1 MGDSHNKSQTRMRII
16 LVISTALVAL
26 CPATS
31 GLKTSDTNTKAA
43 SPYTNCGCQCSNLQ
57 FRDKYNKRQGNCES
71 ADHTGAKWC
80 YVDPS
85 QSTCQDLSYTS
96 KRFPGTPW
104 SYEACATPACGGYNN
119 GGYNNGGYNNGGLNN
134 GGFNNGGYNNG
145 GSINGGYGSSNCRG
159 TKCGSG
165 SINGGYNNGGS
176 IGGSTSGGYNNGGYG
191 SSNCRGTKCGSGYNS
206 GSFGSGSSGYNNGV
220 GSGSGSYGSGSN
232 TGFLAGILGGRSKT
246 EEDDSVKFGN

>member
-1 MGDSHNKSQTRMRII
+1 MGNQTQTRMRII
-16 LVISTALVAL
+16 LVISTALV
-26 CPATS
+26 ATS

-85 QSTCQDLSYTS
+85 QTTCQDLSYTS

-119 GGYNNGGYNNGGLNN
+119 GAYNNGGY
-134 GGFNNGGYNNG
+134 NNGGYNNG
-145 GSINGGYGSSNCRG
+145 GSINGGYNNGGYNNG
-159 TKCGSG
+159 GYNNGGYNNGGYNNGG
-165 SINGGYNNGGS
+165 SINGGYNNGG
-176 IGGSTSGGYNNGGYG
+176 Y
-191 SSNCRGTKCGSGYNS
+191 
-206 GSFGSGSSGYNNGV
+206 
-220 GSGSGSYGSGSN
+220 
-232 TGFLAGILGGRSKT
+232 
-246 EEDDSVKFGN
+246 

>member
-1 MGDSHNKSQTRMRII
+1 MGHSHTSQTRMRII
-16 LVISTALVAL
+16 LVISTALV
-26 CPATS
+26 ATS

-43 SPYTNCGCQCSNLQ
+43 SPYTNCGGQCSNLQ

-85 QSTCQDLSYTS
+85 QTTCQDLSYTS

-119 GGYNNGGYNNGGLNN
+119 GGYNNGG
-134 GGFNNGGYNNG
+134 
-145 GSINGGYGSSNCRG
+145 SISGGYGSSNCRG

-165 SINGGYNNGGS
+165 SISGGYNNGGS
-176 IGGSTSGGYNNGGYG
+176 IGGSISGGFNNGGYG
-191 SSNCRGTKCGSGYNS
+191 SSNCRGTKCGSGYSS

-246 EEDDSVKFGN
+246 EDDSVKFGN

>member
-1 MGDSHNKSQTRMRII
+1 MGHSHNKSQTRMRII
-16 LVISTALVAL
+16 LVISTALVAT
-26 CPATS
+26 C

-57 FRDKYNKRQGNCES
+57 FRDKYNKHQGNCES

-119 GGYNNGGYNNGGLNN
+119 GGYNNGGSINGGYNNGGYNN
-134 GGFNNGGYNNG
+134 GGYNNGGYNNGGSINGGYNNG

-165 SINGGYNNGGS
+165 SI
-176 IGGSTSGGYNNGGYG
+176 SGG
-191 SSNCRGTKCGSGYNS
+191 
-206 GSFGSGSSGYNNGV
+206 
-220 GSGSGSYGSGSN
+220 
-232 TGFLAGILGGRSKT
+232 
-246 EEDDSVKFGN
+246 

>member
-1 MGDSHNKSQTRMRII
+1 MGQSLQSNQHRNMFKLVVTISSFSLLFVPTTRS
-16 LVISTALVAL
+16 V
-26 CPATS
+26 
-31 GLKTSDTNTKAA
+31 KTSDTNTKAA

-96 KRFPGTPW
+96 KRLPGTPW

-119 GGYNNGGYNNGGLNN
+119 GGFNNGGINNGGYNNGGYNNGG
-134 GGFNNGGYNNG
+134 
-145 GSINGGYGSSNCRG
+145 SSNGGYGSSNCRG

-165 SINGGYNNGGS
+165 FI
-176 IGGSTSGGYNNGGYG
+176 
-191 SSNCRGTKCGSGYNS
+191 NS
-206 GSFGSGSSGYNNGV
+206 G
-220 GSGSGSYGSGSN
+220 
-232 TGFLAGILGGRSKT
+232 
-246 EEDDSVKFGN
+246 

>member
-1 MGDSHNKSQTRMRII
+1 MGHSHNKSQTRMRII
-16 LVISTALVAL
+16 LVISTALVAT
-26 CPATS
+26 C

-57 FRDKYNKRQGNCES
+57 FRDKYNKHQGNCES

-96 KRFPGTPW
+96 KRYPGTPW
-104 SYEACATPACGGYNN
+104 SYEACATPACGYNN
-119 GGYNNGGYNNGGLNN
+119 GGYNNGGYNNGGFSNGGSINGGYNN
-134 GGFNNGGYNNG
+134 GGSINGGYNNGGYNNGGYNNG

-165 SINGGYNNGGS
+165 S
-176 IGGSTSGGYNNGGYG
+176 
-191 SSNCRGTKCGSGYNS
+191 
-206 GSFGSGSSGYNNGV
+206 
-220 GSGSGSYGSGSN
+220 
-232 TGFLAGILGGRSKT
+232 
-246 EEDDSVKFGN
+246 

>member
-1 MGDSHNKSQTRMRII
+1 MGTHNKTQTRMRIQ
-16 LVISTALVAL
+16 LVVYTDLVL
-26 CPATS
+26 LYTATS

-119 GGYNNGGYNNGGLNN
+119 GGYNNGGYNNGGYNN
-134 GGFNNGGYNNG
+134 GGSSNSGYNNGGYNNGGTINGGYNNGGSFGGSTSGGYNNGGYNNG
-145 GSINGGYGSSNCRG
+145 GSINGGYGSFNCRG
-159 TKCGSG
+159 T
-165 SINGGYNNGGS
+165 N
-176 IGGSTSGGYNNGGYG
+176 
-191 SSNCRGTKCGSGYNS
+191 CGSGYNS
-206 GSFGSGSSGYNNGV
+206 GSYGSGYSGYNTGV
-220 GSGSGSYGSGSN
+220 GSGSSGSGSN

-246 EEDDSVKFGN
+246 DNDDSVKFGS

>member
-57 FRDKYNKRQGNCES
+57 FRDKYNKRQGKCES

-104 SYEACATPACGGYNN
+104 SHEACATPACGGYNN
-119 GGYNNGGYNNGGLNN
+119 GGYNNGGSI
-134 GGFNNGGYNNG
+134 NGGYNNG

-165 SINGGYNNGGS
+165 SISGRYNNWGS

-246 EEDDSVKFGN
+246 NDDDSVKFGN

>member
-1 MGDSHNKSQTRMRII
+1 MGTHSHNKSQTRMRII
-16 LVISTALVAL
+16 LVISTALV
-26 CPATS
+26 ATS

-145 GSINGGYGSSNCRG
+145 GLNNGGSINGGYGSSNCRG

-165 SINGGYNNGGS
+165 SISGGYNNGGS

-206 GSFGSGSSGYNNGV
+206 GSFG
-220 GSGSGSYGSGSN
+220 
-232 TGFLAGILGGRSKT
+232 
-246 EEDDSVKFGN
+246 

>member
-1 MGDSHNKSQTRMRII
+1 MGTHNQTQTRMRII
-16 LVISTALVAL
+16 LVISTALV
-26 CPATS
+26 ATS

-85 QSTCQDLSYTS
+85 QTTCQDLSYTS

-119 GGYNNGGYNNGGLNN
+119 GGYNNGGSINGGY
-134 GGFNNGGYNNG
+134 NNGGYNNG

-165 SINGGYNNGGS
+165 SISGGYNNGGS
-176 IGGSTSGGYNNGGYG
+176 IGGSTSGGFNNGGYG

-232 TGFLAGILGGRSKT
+232 T
-246 EEDDSVKFGN
+246 

>member
-1 MGDSHNKSQTRMRII
+1 MGHSHTSQTRMRII
-16 LVISTALVAL
+16 LVISTALV
-26 CPATS
+26 ATS

-85 QSTCQDLSYTS
+85 QTTCQDLSYTS

-119 GGYNNGGYNNGGLNN
+119 GGYNNGGSISGGY
-134 GGFNNGGYNNG
+134 NNGGYNNG
-145 GSINGGYGSSNCRG
+145 G
-159 TKCGSG
+159 
-165 SINGGYNNGGS
+165 YNNGGY
-176 IGGSTSGGYNNGGYG
+176 IGGSTSGGFNNGGYG

-246 EEDDSVKFGN
+246 EDDDSVKFGN